1 MLKKIENSNA
11 PVSREDI
18 QEFCARYAI
27 KLPLTYEQF
36 LLGSNGGKP
45 VPSVFRIEGL
55 LNNLKGAIQAFFG
68 LSANINTED
77 LNFILLEFLGD
88 IPQSFLPIAC
98 TATGD
103 FLCLDLR
110 EGSGKVVFWD
120 FHSFWGNNRWNEN
133 SLYLVADSFEALL
146 RDLEADELEG
156 S

>member
-77 LNFILLEFLGD
+77 LNFILLEFPGD

-103 FLCLDLR
+103 FLRLDFRRDR
-110 EGSGKVVFWD
+110 EKS
-120 FHSFWGNNRWNEN
+120 SFGTFIHFGETIVGMKTV
-133 SLYLVADSFEALL
+133 SILL
-146 RDLEADELEG
+146 PTVSKRY
-156 S
+156 